1 MISCKT
7 DRDFSINNLHII
19 VLVEVDSLGSYTRRK
34 VIPVLESEPMQPGT
48 C

>member
-7 DRDFSINNLHII
+7 DRDFSINNLQII
-19 VLVEVDSLGSYTRRK
+19 VEVDSLGSYTRRK
-34 VIPVLESEPMQPGT
+34 VIPVLENEPMQPGT

>member
-1 MISCKT
+1 MISRKT
-7 DRDFSINNLHII
+7 VRDFSINNLQII
-19 VLVEVDSLGSYTRRK
+19 VEVDSLWSYTRCK

>member
-1 MISCKT
+1 MMSRKT
-7 DRDFSINNLHII
+7 DRDFSINNLQII
-19 VLVEVDSLGSYTRRK
+19 VEVDSLGSDTWRK